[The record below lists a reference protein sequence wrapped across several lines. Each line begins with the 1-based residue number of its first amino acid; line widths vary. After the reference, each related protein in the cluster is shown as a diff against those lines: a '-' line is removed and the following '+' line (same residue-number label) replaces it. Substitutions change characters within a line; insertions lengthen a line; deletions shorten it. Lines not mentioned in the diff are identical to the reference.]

1 MLNEGTEFDFI
12 IVGSG
17 ITGSMTAFLLSQQAS
32 CLLLDAHP
40 TPLPYHLVKVFPE
53 HNFVFVPEIPKDD
66 LTIFPADHRKSVYA
80 SSTIDAPIDSMEFGQ
95 LFGKM
100 MDQFA
105 FVQWFLDHAQ
115 QNGTIINWY
124 QKVIKTE
131 YTANGI
137 QIIARSSEDNQTYS
151 YSAKVLL
158 LATGSE
164 GLDLQKTLGF
174 GVPQVFNVI
183 ITTAEGDPAQIQQN
197 IPYDYMYLINPKISP
212 DGPLALTRTPSFFS
226 IGYISKESPETMAE
240 KFLRIFEIIK
250 RLKASS
256 KERINP
262 PKL

>member
-1 MLNEGTEFDFI
+1 M
-12 IVGSG
+12 
-17 ITGSMTAFLLSQQAS
+17 
-32 CLLLDAHP
+32 
-40 TPLPYHLVKVFPE
+40 
-53 HNFVFVPEIPKDD
+53 
-66 LTIFPADHRKSVYA
+66 
-80 SSTIDAPIDSMEFGQ
+80 
-95 LFGKM
+95 
-100 MDQFA
+100 
-105 FVQWFLDHAQ
+105 
-115 QNGTIINWY
+115 
-124 QKVIKTE
+124 IKTE

-183 ITTAEGDPAQIQQN
+183 ITTAEGDPPQIQQN

-226 IGYISKESPETMAE
+226 IGYILQESPETMAE
-240 KFLRIFEIIK
+240 KFLHIFEIIK